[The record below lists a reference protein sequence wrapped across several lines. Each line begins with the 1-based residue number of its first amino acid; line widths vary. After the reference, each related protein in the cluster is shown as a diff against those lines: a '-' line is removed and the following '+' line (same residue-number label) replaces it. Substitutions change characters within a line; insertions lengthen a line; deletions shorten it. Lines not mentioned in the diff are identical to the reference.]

1 MDINSLIQGDIP
13 DSLLTVASRELSGNG
28 VVDLSR
34 AKQIEVDRD
43 MYLEAQAQSMTLTE
57 LLESDPYDPSTTD
70 SPLDAFERQLLL
82 KGVRT
87 SGRNPASVEL
97 FYRNAPMLMPEFIM
111 REIRHGMAMRSDYD
125 KLVASSSDIST
136 NRYTPIY
143 IDASATDSDMSL
155 RPIGEG
161 ADVPQIVV
169 MEQKNTVPVPDY
181 GVALKASYKALRHR
195 TSAQFKVILWYIGFK
210 LQADKVTLISDV
222 IQNGDGN
229 GNPATV
235 VNADSS
241 GTIDYDDLVKF
252 YLEFFPY
259 RMNTMICHKTMV
271 RTLLNLTEY
280 KDPTIGFKFQTNGEL
295 VSPLGASIVRCDDC
309 PTDIVIGLDNRFAIE
324 EVRSQPVIVEFDKI
338 IEQKFE
344 EAVISES
351 VAYAKIIPEASL
363 VLDSVFS

>member
-1 MDINSLIQGDIP
+1 MDLDSIINGEIP
-13 DSLLTVASRELSGNG
+13 DNLLRAASAEPSASG

-34 AKQIEVDRD
+34 ARQIDVDRN
-43 MYLEAQAQSMTLTE
+43 MYLEAQAQRMTLTE
-57 LLESDPYDPSTTD
+57 LLESDSYDPSATD
-70 SPLDAFERQLLL
+70 APLDAFERQLLL
-82 KGVRT
+82 KGIRT
-87 SGRNPASVEL
+87 RGRKTASVEL
-97 FYRNAPMLMPEFIM
+97 FYRNAPMLMPEFMM
-111 REIRHGMAMRSDYD
+111 REIRHGMAMRNDYN

-161 ADVPQIVV
+161 AEAPQIVV
-169 MEQKNTVPVPDY
+169 TEQKNTVPVPDY

-195 TSAQFKVILWYIGFK
+195 TTAQFKVILWYIGFR
-210 LQADKVTLISDV
+210 LQADKVTIIADA

-229 GNPATV
+229 GNPAGV
-235 VNADSS
+235 VNTDVS
-241 GTIDYDDLVKF
+241 GAVDYDDLVKF

-259 RMNTMICHKTMV
+259 QMNTIICHKMMI
-271 RTLLNLTEY
+271 RDLLNLTEY
-280 KDPTIGFKFQTNGEL
+280 KDPTIGFKFQTGGEL
-295 VSPLGASIVRCDDC
+295 VSPLGAAIVRCDDC
-309 PTDIVIGLDNRFAIE
+309 PEDVVIGLDNRFAIE
-324 EVRSQPVIVEFDKI
+324 EVRSQQVIVEFDKI